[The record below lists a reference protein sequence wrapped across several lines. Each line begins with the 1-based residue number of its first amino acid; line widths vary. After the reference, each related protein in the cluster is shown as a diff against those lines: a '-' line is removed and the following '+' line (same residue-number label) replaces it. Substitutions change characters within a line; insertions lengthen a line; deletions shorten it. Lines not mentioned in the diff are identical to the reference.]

1 LNINLTFLDWPID
14 ESNLSVTKMY
24 CLGVC
29 GKILASGSQSEAI
42 MWLRFCHWAS
52 KHQHIY
58 SMWQRICHWASQH
71 QLSLKVGADL
81 W

>member
-1 LNINLTFLDWPID
+1 MD

-29 GKILASGSQSEAI
+29 GKILAGGSQSEPICGYVFATEFQSI
-42 MWLRFCHWAS
+42 CIFTE
-52 KHQHIY
+52 
-58 SMWQRICHWASQH
+58 MWQDICHRASQH

>member
-1 LNINLTFLDWPID
+1 
-14 ESNLSVTKMY
+14 MY

-42 MWLRFCHWAS
+42 RGYVFATGPQSISIFTVCGNITYLTPGP
-52 KHQHIY
+52 
-58 SMWQRICHWASQH
+58 QH
-71 QLSLKVGADL
+71 QLLSLKVGADL

>member
-1 LNINLTFLDWPID
+1 MDD
-14 ESNLSVTKMY
+14 SNLSVTKMY

-29 GKILASGSQSEAI
+29 GKILASGCQSEAI
-42 MWLRFCHWAS
+42 CGCGFATGPQS
-52 KHQHIY
+52 I
-58 SMWQRICHWASQH
+58 SIFTEMWQRICHWASQH

>member
-1 LNINLTFLDWPID
+1 MY

-29 GKILASGSQSEAI
+29 GKILASGSQSEPTCGYVFATGSQFRI
-42 MWLRFCHWAS
+42 FTE
-52 KHQHIY
+52 
-58 SMWQRICHWASQH
+58 MWQHICHWASQH

>member
-1 LNINLTFLDWPID
+1 
-14 ESNLSVTKMY
+14 MY

-29 GKILASGSQSEAI
+29 GKMLASGSQSEPICGYVFATGPQSI
-42 MWLRFCHWAS
+42 SMFTE
-52 KHQHIY
+52 
-58 SMWQRICHWASQH
+58 MWQHICHWASQH